1 MLTRMRML
9 RRDWCPPARC
19 LDSHWAL
26 GLNRPRSVPSNRLVR
41 HNGQDARS
49 THIIRTAHVIH
60 VAPSPTVPT
69 TTSTDQSEATTT
81 LLKLK
86 TP

>member
-1 MLTRMRML
+1 VTGARLRDTLILTGP
-9 RRDWCPPARC
+9 W
-19 LDSHWAL
+19 

-60 VAPSPTVPT
+60 VAHVTHGAHDYLNRSI
-69 TTSTDQSEATTT
+69 
-81 LLKLK
+81 
-86 TP
+86 